1 MFRFFVETL
10 AIALASSF
18 NLVVAFVVI
27 VLFLQ
32 LILLT
37 TKFFFVLYTQL
48 NNSDFSM
55 FWVNR
60 KKNNTGNKRLN

>member
-37 TKFFFVLYTQL
+37 TNFFCSVYTIE
-48 NNSDFSM
+48 
-55 FWVNR
+55 
-60 KKNNTGNKRLN
+60 